1 MQKTKVR
8 RRAFNYDQIKL
19 MVFKNKN
26 SIKIPRNVKVYY
38 DAEKNIVLI
47 KSFAN
52 KNIISLGTKLVHL
65 VDPITKQ
72 VVLYVSA
79 LSFNEQSSSMNTNKI
94 LQSIGLSCIKQ
105 ALSDISTNSC
115 KKLKLFGVGYKA
127 SLIKQSEATILHLKL
142 GYSHSIYFKLPAR
155 LTIEVTKNNT
165 LFLSGNSAEEVSSTA
180 AAIRNLKTPEPYKG
194 KGILYVDEKIQLKV
208 GKKV

>member
-1 MQKTKVR
+1 MF
-8 RRAFNYDQIKL
+8 FNK
-19 MVFKNKN
+19 KN
-26 SIKIPRNVKVYY
+26 SIKIPRDVRVYY
-38 DAEKNIVLI
+38 DAEKNIVFI
-47 KSFAN
+47 KGSAN
-52 KNIISLGTKLVHL
+52 KNIIPLGTKLIYL
-65 VDPITKQ
+65 VDPTNKQ
-72 VVLYVSA
+72 VALYVSA
-79 LSFNEQSSSMNTNKI
+79 LSFNKLSSSSKTNKKLQSS
-94 LQSIGLSCIKQ
+94 GLSSIKQ

-142 GYSHSIYFKLPAR
+142 GYSHSIYFKLPSR
-155 LTIEVTKNNT
+155 LVIEVTKNNI
-165 LFLSGNSAEEVSSTA
+165 LFLSGNSVEEVFSTA